1 MVEGA
6 LPGYGFIDKLA
17 EDTTRGGRGL
27 RWEGKTSQRLGS
39 YENNNNSGEVKNKEG
54 EGGGEVSSCSCCSM
68 REGEEKAQVPSI
80 SPSLLY
86 HICTE
91 TRTEINTVITIIQ

>member
-1 MVEGA
+1 
-6 LPGYGFIDKLA
+6 
-17 EDTTRGGRGL
+17 
-27 RWEGKTSQRLGS
+27 
-39 YENNNNSGEVKNKEG
+39 
-54 EGGGEVSSCSCCSM
+54 M